1 MNYKNYFNLCTPALI
16 YAIYSVIQIIL
27 DLFHQLYLVT
37 ISKIVVAIIF
47 TYFLNLLCSNGL
59 SLLSWVL
66 ILIPFIFTL
75 LIFEIL
81 LGFGLLAA
89 TTIELEESKKPVEAL
104 TNNHILSYPYVDISY
119 SESPLSNDDNND
131 INDINN
137 E

>member
-16 YAIYSVIQIIL
+16 YAIYSAIQIIF
-27 DLFHQLYLVT
+27 DLFYQLYLVT

-59 SLLSWVL
+59 SLVSWFL

-89 TTIELEESKKPVEAL
+89 TTVSKLEEPKKQIESL
-104 TNNHILSYPYVDISY
+104 SNNNNLSYPYVDISY
-119 SESPLSNDDNND
+119 SESPLSNDDTND
-131 INDINN
+131 NN